1 MALVA
6 GEVISFV
13 TFLVGQALISGKAP
27 SATLGQPDVLRAVI
41 GAGLYLAVLA
51 LLGTALG
58 VMLRHAAGAIGS
70 IVAILLVLPGIAD
83 ALPTSWSQPI
93 EKWWPT
99 NAGTAGGHHQPGQ
112 PHLGGV
118 DGLRG
123 HGRLRGGRAGR
134 RLLLLE
140 RRDA

>member
-1 MALVA
+1 M
-6 GEVISFV
+6 ISFV

-51 LLGTALG
+51 LLGTAIG
-58 VMLRHAAGAIGS
+58 VILRHAAGAIGI
-70 IVAILLVLPGIAD
+70 IVAILLVLPGIAA

-93 EKWWPT
+93 EQWWPT
-99 NAGTAGGHHQPGQ
+99 NAGTQVAIISRDSHTLAAWTGF
-112 PHLGGV
+112 GV
-118 DGLRG
+118 MVGFVAVAL
-123 HGRLRGGRAGR
+123 AVAF
-134 RLLLLE
+134 LLIE